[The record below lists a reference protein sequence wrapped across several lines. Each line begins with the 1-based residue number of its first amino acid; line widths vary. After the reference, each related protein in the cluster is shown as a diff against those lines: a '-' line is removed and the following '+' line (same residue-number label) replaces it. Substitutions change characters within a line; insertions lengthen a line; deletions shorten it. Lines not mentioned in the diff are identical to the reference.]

1 MNRSQRRKIVLSSV
15 IAVSL
20 MGISA
25 YAESPENE
33 NIPVSAALMKAASS
47 DASFGVSESSMFDVS
62 QEPKLT
68 GAPGQIENDTGEQK
82 TEVEPSAEETG
93 EEAKGGDKA
102 DAAEPVAM
110 GKPAEDASL
119 YLSTNDETMIKGYEG
134 RTVSAVDIANVPDE
148 VKSSLIPLIKT
159 KPGDALTLD
168 GVRADVS
175 SLGSTGVFSQIV
187 PSIEAVP
194 EGVKLSYIT
203 KANPVIH
210 SVEFSGNT
218 VFTGDYL
225 TELLGITPN
234 SVLNTTL
241 LDQKLQEIEKLYLQ
255 QGYLLYAVQD
265 VKVTQE
271 GVLKIDLAEGV
282 IEDITIEGNDK
293 TKDYVILRELR
304 YKKGQPFNKFTASRS
319 MERLYNLGFFED
331 VNMKLLPG
339 TKEHSVITEID
350 VVEQKTG
357 VVSIG
362 AGYSESDG
370 MVGILELGENNF
382 RGTGDKIQ
390 FHWEFGG
397 SSEGKNYQISYTRPW
412 INDNGD
418 SLGFSI
424 FDRRYDYDDYNADG
438 DTVASYDRRRKGF
451 NLTWGHVSSEYRKN
465 FFTLETARES
475 YDDHDGFDPG
485 GAWDR
490 GQIAGPGTGPQH
502 QWYNAIMDNMGR
514 TNSFTYTHVFDN
526 RDNYFNASKGR
537 RLSASFQYGGNGL
550 GGDYDFYK
558 FTTEGRFYKGLSNGH
573 VLALR
578 VMAGYIS
585 GDTSYNQLFNLGGSN
600 NLRGYEDDQFK
611 GEKMYAATLEYRVPI
626 AKKVEGVLFTD
637 VGNAWSIDE
646 GKIPWYQDDDALNW
660 SVGVGLRLQTPI
672 GPVRLDYGHGDK
684 NKFHFSFG
692 AQF

>member
-1 MNRSQRRKIVLSSV
+1 MVISHRKKMILMAAAFASLSGLSVWAEEPAVGSDVNQAMTRGMVAAASGEEGMTQSQM
-15 IAVSL
+15 VSL
-20 MGISA
+20 DPNQAAG
-25 YAESPENE
+25 NE
-33 NIPVSAALMKAASS
+33 
-47 DASFGVSESSMFDVS
+47 
-62 QEPKLT
+62 
-68 GAPGQIENDTGEQK
+68 GQIEDTMAPQTPGE
-82 TEVEPSAEETG
+82 TIDVSR
-93 EEAKGGDKA
+93 
-102 DAAEPVAM
+102 
-110 GKPAEDASL
+110 PAEDASL
-119 YLSTNDETMIKGYEG
+119 YLSPNDEAAVKAMEG
-134 RTVSAVDIANVPDE
+134 QTVASVDIANVPDE
-148 VKSSLIPLIKT
+148 VKSTLMPLIQT
-159 KPGDALTLD
+159 KAGDRLTLD
-168 GVRADVS
+168 GVKADVS

-187 PSIEAVP
+187 PTLEAVP
-194 EGVKLSYIT
+194 EGVRLNYIT

-210 SVEFSGNT
+210 GVEFSGNT
-218 VFTGDYL
+218 VFTSEQL
-225 TELLGITPN
+225 TEMLGIQDN

-241 LDQKLQEIEKLYLQ
+241 LGQKMQDIEKLYLQ
-255 QGYLLYAVQD
+255 QGYLLYSVPDIQ
-265 VKVTQE
+265 VTPD
-271 GVLKIDLAEGV
+271 GILKIDIAEGV
-282 IEDITIEGNDK
+282 VEDITIEGNDK

-339 TKEHSVITEID
+339 TKPHEVITEID

-357 VVSIG
+357 VISVG

-382 RGTGDKIQ
+382 RGTGDKVN

-438 DTVASYDRRRKGF
+438 DTVASYNRRRKGF
-451 NLTWGHVSSEYRKN
+451 NLTWGHVSSEYRRN
-465 FFTLETARES
+465 FFTLETVRES

-485 GAWDR
+485 GAWDYANQDPR
-490 GQIAGPGTGPQH
+490 PGNTSRNE
-502 QWYNAIMDNMGR
+502 WYNAIMDNMGR
-514 TNSFTYTHVFDN
+514 TNSFTFMHVFDN
-526 RDNYFNASKGR
+526 RDNYFNATKGR
-537 RLSASFQYGGNGL
+537 RLSASIQYGGNGL

-558 FTTEGRFYKGLSNGH
+558 FNAEGRFYKGLSNGH

-585 GDTSYNQLFNLGGSN
+585 GETSYNQLFELGGSN

-611 GEKMYAATLEYRVPI
+611 GEKMYAATLEYRIPV
-626 AKKVEGVLFTD
+626 ASKVEAVLFTD
-637 VGNAWSIDE
+637 VGSAWDIDE
-646 GKIPWYQDDDALNW
+646 GRIPWYTDDDGINW
-660 SVGVGLRLQTPI
+660 SYGVGLRLQTPI
-672 GPVRLDYGHGDK
+672 GPIRLDYGHGDR

>member
-1 MNRSQRRKIVLSSV
+1 MVISHRKKMILMAAAFASLSGLSACAEEPAVGSDVNQAMTRGMVAAASGGDGMTQSQM
-15 IAVSL
+15 VSL
-20 MGISA
+20 DPNQAAG
-25 YAESPENE
+25 NE
-33 NIPVSAALMKAASS
+33 
-47 DASFGVSESSMFDVS
+47 
-62 QEPKLT
+62 
-68 GAPGQIENDTGEQK
+68 GQIEDTMTPQTPGE
-82 TEVEPSAEETG
+82 TIDVSR
-93 EEAKGGDKA
+93 
-102 DAAEPVAM
+102 
-110 GKPAEDASL
+110 PAEDASL
-119 YLSTNDETMIKGYEG
+119 YLSPNDEAAVKAMEG
-134 RTVSAVDIANVPDE
+134 QTVASVDIANVPDE
-148 VKSSLIPLIKT
+148 VKSTLMPLIQT
-159 KPGDALTLD
+159 KAGDRLTLD
-168 GVRADVS
+168 GVKADVS

-187 PSIEAVP
+187 PTLEAVP
-194 EGVKLSYIT
+194 EGVRLSYIT

-210 SVEFSGNT
+210 EVEFSGNT
-218 VFTGDYL
+218 VFTSEQL
-225 TELLGITPN
+225 TEMLGIQDN

-241 LDQKLQEIEKLYLQ
+241 LSQKMQDIEKLYLQ
-255 QGYLLYAVQD
+255 QGYLLYSVPDIQ
-265 VKVTQE
+265 VTPD
-271 GVLKIDLAEGV
+271 GILKIDIAEGV
-282 IEDITIEGNDK
+282 VEDITIEGNDK

-339 TKEHSVITEID
+339 TKPHEVITEID

-357 VVSIG
+357 VISVG

-382 RGTGDKIQ
+382 RGTGDKVN

-438 DTVASYDRRRKGF
+438 DTIASYNRRRKGY
-451 NLTWGHVSSEYRKN
+451 NLTWGHVSSEYRRN
-465 FFTLETARES
+465 FFTLETVRES
-475 YDDHDGFDPG
+475 YDDHDGFDWG
-485 GAWDR
+485 GAAPSDPNTRAEWR
-490 GQIAGPGTGPQH
+490 K
-502 QWYNAIMDNMGR
+502 AIMDNFGR
-514 TNSFTYTHVFDN
+514 TNSFTFMHVFDN
-526 RDNYFNASKGR
+526 RDNYFNATKGR
-537 RLSASFQYGGNGL
+537 RLSASIQYGGNGL

-558 FTTEGRFYKGLSNGH
+558 FNAEGRFYKGLSNGH

-585 GDTSYNQLFNLGGSN
+585 GETSYNQLFELGGSN

-611 GEKMYAATLEYRVPI
+611 GEKMYAATLEYRIPV
-626 AKKVEGVLFTD
+626 ASKVEAVLFTD
-637 VGNAWSIDE
+637 VGSAWGLDS
-646 GKIPWYQDDDALNW
+646 GRIPWYTDDDSINW
-660 SVGVGLRLQTPI
+660 SYGVGLRLQTPI
-672 GPVRLDYGHGDK
+672 GPIRLDYGHGDR

>member
-1 MNRSQRRKIVLSSV
+1 MGIWQHRKIILSSL
-15 IAVSL
+15 IAASLSGFSVYAEPAVGSEVNQDLTRGLNVASAESTGMTQSQMVSL
-20 MGISA
+20 R
-25 YAESPENE
+25 PEQ
-33 NIPVSAALMKAASS
+33 PDMP
-47 DASFGVSESSMFDVS
+47 G
-62 QEPKLT
+62 
-68 GAPGQIENDTGEQK
+68 GQIEDT
-82 TEVEPSAEETG
+82 
-93 EEAKGGDKA
+93 
-102 DAAEPVAM
+102 M
-110 GKPAEDASL
+110 KPASESVDISRSAEDASM
-119 YLSTNDETMIKGYEG
+119 YLSSNDEAAIKPFEG
-134 RTVSAVDIANVPDE
+134 KTVASVDIANVPDQ
-148 VKSSLIPLIKT
+148 VKSTLMPLIHTKT
-159 KPGDALTLD
+159 GDALTLE
-168 GVRADVS
+168 GVKADVS
-175 SLGSTGVFSQIV
+175 SLGSTGVFSQII
-187 PSIEAVP
+187 PSVESVP
-194 EGVKLSYIT
+194 EGVRLSYIT

-218 VFTGDYL
+218 VFDSKQL
-225 TELLGITPN
+225 TDMLGIQPN

-241 LDQKLQEIEKLYLQ
+241 LGQKLQEIEKLYLQ
-255 QGYLLYAVQD
+255 QGYLLYSVPDIQ
-265 VKVTQE
+265 VTPD
-271 GVLKIDLAEGV
+271 GILKIDIAEGIV
-282 IEDITIEGNDK
+282 EDITIEGNEK

-339 TKEHSVITEID
+339 TKPHEVITEID

-357 VVSIG
+357 VVSVG

-382 RGTGDKIQ
+382 RGTGDKVN

-418 SLGFSI
+418 SLGVSI
-424 FDRRYDYDDYNADG
+424 FDRRYDYDDYDSNG
-438 DTVASYDRRRKGF
+438 DTIASYDRRRKGY

-465 FFTLETARES
+465 YFTLETVRES
-475 YDDHDGFDPG
+475 YDDHDGWEWGSAAPSDDNTK
-485 GAWDR
+485 AKW
-490 GQIAGPGTGPQH
+490 QQ
-502 QWYNAIMDNMGR
+502 AIMDNFGR
-514 TNSFTYTHVFDN
+514 TNSFTFMHVFDN
-526 RDNYFNASKGR
+526 RDNYFNATKGR

-585 GDTSYNQLFNLGGSN
+585 GETSYNQLFELGGSN

-611 GEKMYAATLEYRVPI
+611 GKKMYAATLEYRIPV
-626 AKKVEGVLFTD
+626 AKKVEAVLFTD
-637 VGNAWSIDE
+637 VGSAWDVDINRV
-646 GKIPWYQDDDALNW
+646 PWYTDDDSIHW

-672 GPVRLDYGHGDK
+672 GPIRLDYGHGDR

>member
-1 MNRSQRRKIVLSSV
+1 MGIWQHRKIILSSL
-15 IAVSL
+15 IAASLSGFSVYAEPAVGSEVNQDLTRGLNVASAESTGMTQSQMVSL
-20 MGISA
+20 R
-25 YAESPENE
+25 PEQPE
-33 NIPVSAALMKAASS
+33 MP
-47 DASFGVSESSMFDVS
+47 G
-62 QEPKLT
+62 
-68 GAPGQIENDTGEQK
+68 GQIEDT
-82 TEVEPSAEETG
+82 
-93 EEAKGGDKA
+93 
-102 DAAEPVAM
+102 M
-110 GKPAEDASL
+110 KPASESVDISRSAEDALL
-119 YLSTNDETMIKGYEG
+119 YLSSNDEAAIKPFEG
-134 RTVSAVDIANVPDE
+134 KTVTSVDIANVPDQ
-148 VKSSLIPLIKT
+148 VKSTLMPLIHT
-159 KPGDALTLD
+159 KPGDALTLE
-168 GVRADVS
+168 GVKADVS
-175 SLGSTGVFSQIV
+175 SLGSTGVFSQII
-187 PSIEAVP
+187 PSVESVP
-194 EGVKLSYIT
+194 EGVRLSYIT

-218 VFTGDYL
+218 VFDSKQL
-225 TELLGITPN
+225 TDMLGIQPN

-241 LDQKLQEIEKLYLQ
+241 LGQKLQEIEKLYLQ
-255 QGYLLYAVQD
+255 QGYLLYSVPDIQ
-265 VKVTQE
+265 VTPD
-271 GVLKIDLAEGV
+271 GILKIDIAEGIV
-282 IEDITIEGNDK
+282 EDITIEGNEK

-339 TKEHSVITEID
+339 TKPHEVITEID

-357 VVSIG
+357 VVSVG

-382 RGTGDKIQ
+382 RGTGDKVN

-418 SLGFSI
+418 SLGVSI
-424 FDRRYDYDDYNADG
+424 FDRRYDYDDYDSDG
-438 DTVASYDRRRKGF
+438 DTIASYDRRRRGY

-465 FFTLETARES
+465 YFTLETVRES
-475 YDDHDGFDPG
+475 YDDHDG
-485 GAWDR
+485 WDWGSAAPDDAATR
-490 GQIAGPGTGPQH
+490 AKWRQ
-502 QWYNAIMDNMGR
+502 AIMDNFGR
-514 TNSFTYTHVFDN
+514 TNSFTFMHVFDN
-526 RDNYFNASKGR
+526 RDNYFNATKGR

-585 GDTSYNQLFNLGGSN
+585 GETSYNQLFELGGSN

-611 GEKMYAATLEYRVPI
+611 GEKMYAATLEYRIPV
-626 AKKVEGVLFTD
+626 AKKVEAVLFTD
-637 VGNAWSIDE
+637 VGSAWDVDINRV
-646 GKIPWYQDDDALNW
+646 PWYTDDDSIHW

-672 GPVRLDYGHGDK
+672 GPIRLDYGHGDR

>member
-1 MNRSQRRKIVLSSV
+1 MGIWQHRKIILSSL
-15 IAVSL
+15 IAASLSGFSVYAEPAVGSEVNQDLTRGLNVASAESTGMTQSQMVSL
-20 MGISA
+20 R
-25 YAESPENE
+25 PEQ
-33 NIPVSAALMKAASS
+33 PDMP
-47 DASFGVSESSMFDVS
+47 G
-62 QEPKLT
+62 
-68 GAPGQIENDTGEQK
+68 GQIEDT
-82 TEVEPSAEETG
+82 
-93 EEAKGGDKA
+93 
-102 DAAEPVAM
+102 M
-110 GKPAEDASL
+110 KPASESVDISRSAEDASM
-119 YLSTNDETMIKGYEG
+119 YLSSNDEAAIKPFEG
-134 RTVSAVDIANVPDE
+134 KTVASVDIANVPDQ
-148 VKSSLIPLIKT
+148 VKSTLMPLIHTKT
-159 KPGDALTLD
+159 GDALTLE
-168 GVRADVS
+168 GVKADVS
-175 SLGSTGVFSQIV
+175 SLGSTGVFSQII
-187 PSIEAVP
+187 PSVESVP
-194 EGVKLSYIT
+194 EGVRLSYIT

-218 VFTGDYL
+218 VFDSKQL
-225 TELLGITPN
+225 TDMLGIQPN

-241 LDQKLQEIEKLYLQ
+241 LGQKLQEIEKLYLQ
-255 QGYLLYAVQD
+255 QGYLLYSVPDIQ
-265 VKVTQE
+265 VTPD
-271 GVLKIDLAEGV
+271 GVLKIDIAEGIV
-282 IEDITIEGNDK
+282 EDITIEGNEK

-339 TKEHSVITEID
+339 TKPHEVITEID

-357 VVSIG
+357 VVSVG

-382 RGTGDKIQ
+382 RGTGDKVN

-418 SLGFSI
+418 SLGVSI
-424 FDRRYDYDDYNADG
+424 FDRRYDYDDYDSNG
-438 DTVASYDRRRKGF
+438 DTIASYDRRRKGY

-465 FFTLETARES
+465 YFTLETVRES
-475 YDDHDGFDPG
+475 YDDHDSWEWGSAAPNNEG
-485 GAWDR
+485 IKAKWK
-490 GQIAGPGTGPQH
+490 Q
-502 QWYNAIMDNMGR
+502 AIMDNFGR
-514 TNSFTYTHVFDN
+514 TNSFTFMHVFDN
-526 RDNYFNASKGR
+526 RDNYFNATKGR

-585 GDTSYNQLFNLGGSN
+585 GETSYNQLFELGGSN

-611 GEKMYAATLEYRVPI
+611 GEKMYAATLEYRIPV
-626 AKKVEGVLFTD
+626 AKKVEAVLFTD
-637 VGNAWSIDE
+637 VGSAWDVDINRV
-646 GKIPWYQDDDALNW
+646 PWYTDDDSIHW

-672 GPVRLDYGHGDK
+672 GPIRLDYGHGDR

>member
-1 MNRSQRRKIVLSSV
+1 MGIWQHRKIILSSL
-15 IAVSL
+15 IAASLSGFSVYAEPAVGSEVNQDLTRGLNVASAESTGMTQSQMVSL
-20 MGISA
+20 R
-25 YAESPENE
+25 PEQ
-33 NIPVSAALMKAASS
+33 PDMP
-47 DASFGVSESSMFDVS
+47 G
-62 QEPKLT
+62 
-68 GAPGQIENDTGEQK
+68 GQIEDT
-82 TEVEPSAEETG
+82 
-93 EEAKGGDKA
+93 
-102 DAAEPVAM
+102 M
-110 GKPAEDASL
+110 KPASESVDISRSAEDASM
-119 YLSTNDETMIKGYEG
+119 YLSSNDEAAIKPFEG
-134 RTVSAVDIANVPDE
+134 KTVASVDIANVPDQ
-148 VKSSLIPLIKT
+148 VKSTLMPLIHTKT
-159 KPGDALTLD
+159 GDALTLE
-168 GVRADVS
+168 GVKADVS
-175 SLGSTGVFSQIV
+175 SLGSTGVFSQII
-187 PSIEAVP
+187 PSVESVP
-194 EGVKLSYIT
+194 EGVRLSYIT

-218 VFTGDYL
+218 VFDSKQL
-225 TELLGITPN
+225 TDMLGIQPN

-241 LDQKLQEIEKLYLQ
+241 LGQKLQEIEKLYLQ
-255 QGYLLYAVQD
+255 QGYLLYSVPDIQ
-265 VKVTQE
+265 VTPD
-271 GVLKIDLAEGV
+271 GILKIDIAEGIV
-282 IEDITIEGNDK
+282 EDITIEGNEK

-339 TKEHSVITEID
+339 TKPHEVITEID

-357 VVSIG
+357 VVSVG

-382 RGTGDKIQ
+382 RGTGDKVN

-418 SLGFSI
+418 SLGVSI
-424 FDRRYDYDDYNADG
+424 FDRRYDYDDYDSNG
-438 DTVASYDRRRKGF
+438 DTIASYDRRRKGY

-465 FFTLETARES
+465 YFTLETVRES
-475 YDDHDGFDPG
+475 YDDHDGWEWGSAAPNNEG
-485 GAWDR
+485 IKAKWK
-490 GQIAGPGTGPQH
+490 Q
-502 QWYNAIMDNMGR
+502 AIMDNFGR
-514 TNSFTYTHVFDN
+514 TNSFTFMHVFDN
-526 RDNYFNASKGR
+526 RDNYFNATKGR

-585 GDTSYNQLFNLGGSN
+585 GETSYNQLFELGGSN

-611 GEKMYAATLEYRVPI
+611 GEKMYAATLEYRIPV
-626 AKKVEGVLFTD
+626 AKKVEAVLFTD
-637 VGNAWSIDE
+637 VGSAWDVDINRV
-646 GKIPWYQDDDALNW
+646 PWYTDDDSIHW

-672 GPVRLDYGHGDK
+672 GPIRLDYGHGDR

>member
-1 MNRSQRRKIVLSSV
+1 MVISHRKKMILMAAAFASLSGLSVCAEEPAVGSDVNQAMTRGMVAAASGEESMTQSQM
-15 IAVSL
+15 VSL
-20 MGISA
+20 DPNQAAG
-25 YAESPENE
+25 NE
-33 NIPVSAALMKAASS
+33 
-47 DASFGVSESSMFDVS
+47 
-62 QEPKLT
+62 
-68 GAPGQIENDTGEQK
+68 GQIEDTMAPQTPGE
-82 TEVEPSAEETG
+82 TIDVSR
-93 EEAKGGDKA
+93 
-102 DAAEPVAM
+102 
-110 GKPAEDASL
+110 PAEDASL
-119 YLSTNDETMIKGYEG
+119 YLSPNDEAAVKAMEG
-134 RTVSAVDIANVPDE
+134 QTVASVDIANVPDE
-148 VKSSLIPLIKT
+148 VKSTLMPLIQT
-159 KPGDALTLD
+159 KAGDRLTLD
-168 GVRADVS
+168 GVKADVS

-187 PSIEAVP
+187 PTLEAVP
-194 EGVKLSYIT
+194 EGVRLSYIT

-210 SVEFSGNT
+210 GVEFSGNT
-218 VFTGDYL
+218 VFTNEQL
-225 TELLGITPN
+225 TEMLGIQDN

-241 LDQKLQEIEKLYLQ
+241 LGQKMQDIEKLYLQ
-255 QGYLLYAVQD
+255 QGYLLYSVPDIQ
-265 VKVTQE
+265 VTPD
-271 GVLKIDLAEGV
+271 GILKIDIAEGV
-282 IEDITIEGNDK
+282 VEDITIEGNDK

-339 TKEHSVITEID
+339 TKPHEVITEID

-357 VVSIG
+357 VISVG

-382 RGTGDKIQ
+382 RGTGDKVN

-438 DTVASYDRRRKGF
+438 DTVASYNRRRKGF
-451 NLTWGHVSSEYRKN
+451 NLTWGHVSSEYRRN
-465 FFTLETARES
+465 FFTLETVRES

-485 GAWDR
+485 GAWDYAH
-490 GQIAGPGTGPQH
+490 QDPEPGDTPRNE
-502 QWYNAIMDNMGR
+502 WYNAIMDNMGR
-514 TNSFTYTHVFDN
+514 TNSFTFMHVFDN
-526 RDNYFNASKGR
+526 RDNYFNATKGR
-537 RLSASFQYGGNGL
+537 RLSASIQYGGNGL

-558 FTTEGRFYKGLSNGH
+558 FNAEGRFYKGLSNGH

-585 GDTSYNQLFNLGGSN
+585 GETSYNQLFELGGSN

-611 GEKMYAATLEYRVPI
+611 GEKMYAATLEYRIPV
-626 AKKVEGVLFTD
+626 ASKVEAVLFTD
-637 VGNAWSIDE
+637 VGSAWGIDE
-646 GKIPWYQDDDALNW
+646 GRIPWYTDDDSINW
-660 SVGVGLRLQTPI
+660 SYGVGLRLQTPI
-672 GPVRLDYGHGDK
+672 GPIRLDYGHGDR

>member
-62 QEPKLT
+62 QEPKLA

-82 TEVEPSAEETG
+82 TEVAPSAEETG

-339 TKEHSVITEID
+339 TKAHSVITEID

-475 YDDHDGFDPG
+475 YDDHDGFDWGSAAP
-485 GAWDR
+485 APDDETTR
-490 GQIAGPGTGPQH
+490 KK
-502 QWYNAIMDNMGR
+502 WYNAIMDNMGR
-514 TNSFTYTHVFDN
+514 TNSFTFTHVFDN

-585 GDTSYNQLFNLGGSN
+585 GETSYNQLFNLGGSN

>member
-1 MNRSQRRKIVLSSV
+1 MGIWQHRKIILSSL
-15 IAVSL
+15 IAASLSGFSVYAEPAVGSEVNQDLTRGLNVASAESTGMTQSQMVSL
-20 MGISA
+20 R
-25 YAESPENE
+25 PEQPE
-33 NIPVSAALMKAASS
+33 MP
-47 DASFGVSESSMFDVS
+47 G
-62 QEPKLT
+62 
-68 GAPGQIENDTGEQK
+68 GQIEDT
-82 TEVEPSAEETG
+82 
-93 EEAKGGDKA
+93 
-102 DAAEPVAM
+102 M
-110 GKPAEDASL
+110 KPASESVDISRSAEDASL
-119 YLSTNDETMIKGYEG
+119 YLSSNDEAAIKPFEG
-134 RTVSAVDIANVPDE
+134 KTVTSVDIVNVPDQ
-148 VKSSLIPLIKT
+148 VKSTLMPLIHT
-159 KPGDALTLD
+159 KPGDALTLE
-168 GVRADVS
+168 GVKADVS
-175 SLGSTGVFSQIV
+175 SLGSTGVFSQII
-187 PSIEAVP
+187 PSVESVP
-194 EGVKLSYIT
+194 EGVRLSYIT

-218 VFTGDYL
+218 VFDSKQL
-225 TELLGITPN
+225 TDMLGIQPN

-241 LDQKLQEIEKLYLQ
+241 LGQKLQEIEKLYLQ
-255 QGYLLYAVQD
+255 QGYLLYSVPDIQ
-265 VKVTQE
+265 VTPD
-271 GVLKIDLAEGV
+271 GILKIDIAEGIV
-282 IEDITIEGNDK
+282 EDITIEGNEK

-339 TKEHSVITEID
+339 TKPHEVITEID

-357 VVSIG
+357 VVSVG

-382 RGTGDKIQ
+382 RGTGDKVN

-418 SLGFSI
+418 SLGVSI
-424 FDRRYDYDDYNADG
+424 FDRRYDYDDYDSNG
-438 DTVASYDRRRKGF
+438 DTIASYDRRRKGY

-465 FFTLETARES
+465 YFTLETVRES
-475 YDDHDGFDPG
+475 YDDHDGWEWGSAAPSDDNTK
-485 GAWDR
+485 AKW
-490 GQIAGPGTGPQH
+490 QQ
-502 QWYNAIMDNMGR
+502 AIMDNFGR
-514 TNSFTYTHVFDN
+514 TNSFTFMHVFDN
-526 RDNYFNASKGR
+526 RDNYFNATKGR

-585 GDTSYNQLFNLGGSN
+585 GETSYNQLFELGGSN

-611 GEKMYAATLEYRVPI
+611 GEKMYAATLEYRIPV
-626 AKKVEGVLFTD
+626 AKKVEAVLFTD
-637 VGNAWSIDE
+637 VGSAWDVDINRV
-646 GKIPWYQDDDALNW
+646 PWYTDDDSIHW

-672 GPVRLDYGHGDK
+672 GPIRLDYGHGDR

>member
-1 MNRSQRRKIVLSSV
+1 MVISQRKKLILSSM

-20 MGISA
+20 SGLTVCAAEPAVGSQVNQAMTRGMVAGAADAAGGMSQSQMVSLTPSA
-25 YAESPENE
+25 G
-33 NIPVSAALMKAASS
+33 AA
-47 DASFGVSESSMFDVS
+47 
-62 QEPKLT
+62 
-68 GAPGQIENDTGEQK
+68 TGEQIED
-82 TEVEPSAEETG
+82 TIPSAPAETV
-93 EEAKGGDKA
+93 D
-102 DAAEPVAM
+102 M
-110 GKPAEDASL
+110 SHSAEDASL
-119 YLSTNDETMIKGYEG
+119 YLSPRDEEAVKALAG

-148 VKSSLIPLIKT
+148 VKSTLMPLIRT

-168 GVRADVS
+168 GVKADVS

-187 PSIEAVP
+187 PTLETVP

-210 SVEFSGNT
+210 SVEFTGNT
-218 VFTGDYL
+218 VFTGEQL
-225 TELLGITPN
+225 AEMLGIQPN

-241 LDQKLQEIEKLYLQ
+241 LSQKMQDIEKLYLQ
-255 QGYLLYAVQD
+255 QGYLLYSVADVQ
-265 VKVTQE
+265 VTAD
-271 GVLKIDLAEGV
+271 GVLKIGIAEGV
-282 IEDITIEGNDK
+282 VEDITIEGNDK

-304 YKKGQPFNKFTASRS
+304 YKKGEPFNKFTASRS

-339 TKEHSVITEID
+339 TKEHEVITEID

-357 VVSIG
+357 VVSVG

-382 RGTGDKIQ
+382 RGTGDKVN

-451 NLTWGHVSSEYRKN
+451 NLTWGHVSSEYRRN
-465 FFTLETARES
+465 YFTLETVRES
-475 YDDHDGFDPG
+475 YDDHDGFDWG
-485 GAWDR
+485 GAAPADDKTK
-490 GQIAGPGTGPQH
+490 AE
-502 QWYNAIMDNMGR
+502 WYNAIMDNMGR
-514 TNSFTYTHVFDN
+514 TNSFTFQHVFDN
-526 RDNYFNASKGR
+526 RDNYFNATKGR
-537 RLSASFQYGGNGL
+537 RLSASVQYGGHGL

-585 GDTSYNQLFNLGGSN
+585 GETSYNQLFDLGGSN

-611 GEKMYAATLEYRVPI
+611 GEKMYAATLEYRIPV
-626 AKKVEGVLFTD
+626 ASKVEAVLFTD
-637 VGNAWSIDE
+637 MGSAWDIDA
-646 GKIPWYQDDDALNW
+646 GRIPWYTDDDSINW
-660 SVGVGLRLQTPI
+660 SYGVGLRLQTPI
-672 GPVRLDYGHGDK
+672 GPIRLDYGHGDR

>member
-1 MNRSQRRKIVLSSV
+1 MGIWQHRKIILSSL
-15 IAVSL
+15 IAASLSGFSVYAEPAVGSEVNQDLTRGLNVASAESTGMTQSQMVSL
-20 MGISA
+20 R
-25 YAESPENE
+25 PEQ
-33 NIPVSAALMKAASS
+33 PDMP
-47 DASFGVSESSMFDVS
+47 G
-62 QEPKLT
+62 
-68 GAPGQIENDTGEQK
+68 GQIEDT
-82 TEVEPSAEETG
+82 
-93 EEAKGGDKA
+93 
-102 DAAEPVAM
+102 M
-110 GKPAEDASL
+110 KPASESVDISRSAEDASM
-119 YLSTNDETMIKGYEG
+119 YLSSNDEAAIKPFEG
-134 RTVSAVDIANVPDE
+134 KTVASVDIANVPDQ
-148 VKSSLIPLIKT
+148 VKSTLMPLIHTKT
-159 KPGDALTLD
+159 GDALTLE
-168 GVRADVS
+168 GVKADVS
-175 SLGSTGVFSQIV
+175 SLGSTGVFSQII
-187 PSIEAVP
+187 PSVESVP
-194 EGVKLSYIT
+194 EGVRLSYIT

-218 VFTGDYL
+218 VFDSKQL
-225 TELLGITPN
+225 TDMLGIQPN

-241 LDQKLQEIEKLYLQ
+241 LGQKLQEIEKLYLQ
-255 QGYLLYAVQD
+255 QGYLLYSVPDIQ
-265 VKVTQE
+265 VTPD
-271 GVLKIDLAEGV
+271 GVLKIDIAEGIV
-282 IEDITIEGNDK
+282 EDITIEGNEK

-339 TKEHSVITEID
+339 TKPHEVITEID

-357 VVSIG
+357 VVSVG

-382 RGTGDKIQ
+382 RGTGDKVN

-418 SLGFSI
+418 SLGVSI
-424 FDRRYDYDDYNADG
+424 FDRRYDYDDYDSNG
-438 DTVASYDRRRKGF
+438 DTIASYDRRRKGY

-465 FFTLETARES
+465 YFTLETVRES
-475 YDDHDGFDPG
+475 YDDHDGWEWGSAAPSDNNTK
-485 GAWDR
+485 AKW
-490 GQIAGPGTGPQH
+490 QQ
-502 QWYNAIMDNMGR
+502 AIMDNFGR
-514 TNSFTYTHVFDN
+514 TNSFTFMHVFDN
-526 RDNYFNASKGR
+526 RDNYFNATKGR

-585 GDTSYNQLFNLGGSN
+585 GETSYNQLFELGGSN

-611 GEKMYAATLEYRVPI
+611 GEKMYAATLEYRIPV
-626 AKKVEGVLFTD
+626 AKKVEAVLFTD
-637 VGNAWSIDE
+637 VGSAWDVDINRV
-646 GKIPWYQDDDALNW
+646 PWYTDDDSIHW

-672 GPVRLDYGHGDK
+672 GPIRLDYGHGDR

>member
-1 MNRSQRRKIVLSSV
+1 MVISHRKKMILMAAAFASLSGLSVCAEEPAVGSDVNQAMTRGMVAAASGEDGMTQSQM
-15 IAVSL
+15 VSL
-20 MGISA
+20 D
-25 YAESPENE
+25 PDQ
-33 NIPVSAALMKAASS
+33 AA
-47 DASFGVSESSMFDVS
+47 GSE
-62 QEPKLT
+62 
-68 GAPGQIENDTGEQK
+68 GQIEDTMAPQTPGEPID
-82 TEVEPSAEETG
+82 VSR
-93 EEAKGGDKA
+93 
-102 DAAEPVAM
+102 
-110 GKPAEDASL
+110 PAEDASL
-119 YLSTNDETMIKGYEG
+119 YLSPNDEAAVKTMEG
-134 RTVSAVDIANVPDE
+134 RTVASVDIANVPDE
-148 VKSSLIPLIKT
+148 VKSTLMPLIQT
-159 KPGDALTLD
+159 KAGDPLTLD
-168 GVRADVS
+168 GVKADVS

-187 PSIEAVP
+187 PTLEAVP
-194 EGVKLSYIT
+194 EGVRLSYIT

-210 SVEFSGNT
+210 GVEFSGNT
-218 VFTGDYL
+218 VFTSEQL
-225 TELLGITPN
+225 TEMLGIQDN

-241 LDQKLQEIEKLYLQ
+241 LGQKMQEIEKLYLQ
-255 QGYLLYAVQD
+255 QGYLLYSVPDIQ
-265 VKVTQE
+265 VTPE
-271 GVLKIDLAEGV
+271 GILKIDIAEGV
-282 IEDITIEGNDK
+282 VEDITIEGNDK

-339 TKEHSVITEID
+339 TKPHEVITEID

-357 VVSIG
+357 VVSVG

-382 RGTGDKIQ
+382 RGTGDKVN

-438 DTVASYDRRRKGF
+438 DTVASYNRRRKGF
-451 NLTWGHVSSEYRKN
+451 NLTWGHVSSEYRRN
-465 FFTLETARES
+465 FFTLETVRES

-485 GAWDR
+485 GAWAP
-490 GQIAGPGTGPQH
+490 GQIAGPGPSTDSRH
-502 QWYNAIMDNMGR
+502 DWYNAIMDNMGR
-514 TNSFTYTHVFDN
+514 TNSFTFMHVFDN
-526 RDNYFNASKGR
+526 RDNYFNATKGR
-537 RLSASFQYGGNGL
+537 RLSASIQYGGNGL

-585 GDTSYNQLFNLGGSN
+585 GETSYNQLFELGGSN
-600 NLRGYEDDQFK
+600 NLRGFEDDQFK
-611 GEKMYAATLEYRVPI
+611 GEKMYAATLEYRIPV
-626 AKKVEGVLFTD
+626 ASKVEAVLFTD
-637 VGNAWSIDE
+637 VGSAWGIDE
-646 GKIPWYQDDDALNW
+646 GRIPWYTDDDSINW

-672 GPVRLDYGHGDK
+672 GPIRLDYGHGDK